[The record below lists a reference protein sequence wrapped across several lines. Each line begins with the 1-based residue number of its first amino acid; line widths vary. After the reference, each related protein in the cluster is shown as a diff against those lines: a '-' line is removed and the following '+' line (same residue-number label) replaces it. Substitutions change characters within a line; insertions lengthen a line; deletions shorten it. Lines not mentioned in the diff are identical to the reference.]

1 MRLFLVRHGQTAA
14 NRQGVFCG
22 MTDLPLTEQGEQQ
35 ARQIAQWLA
44 EVPFTQA
51 ISSELRRARHTAEI
65 VLGQRELVIQP
76 DGGFNEMNFGDWEM
90 RHHQDLQRED
100 SAAWADWVAD
110 WQLACPPS
118 GESFPLFSHRI
129 GQQAQRLLNEPGDGD
144 RLLVAH
150 QGSLSLLLAGLLK
163 LPAAGMWHFPFIQGA
178 YSVLELNQ
186 GFVTLKVFNSQA
198 QWQPASRE

>member
-35 ARQIAQWLA
+35 ARQVAQWLDG
-44 EVPFTQA
+44 VPFTQA
-51 ISSELRRARHTAEI
+51 ISSELLRARHTAEI
-65 VLGQRELVIQP
+65 VLGQRELAIQP

-90 RHHQDLQRED
+90 RHHQDLQQQA
-100 SAAWADWVAD
+100 STAWADWVAD
-110 WQLACPPS
+110 WQLACPPA
-118 GESFPLFSHRI
+118 GESFPLFSQRI
-129 GQQAQRLLNEPGDGD
+129 SQQAQRLLNEQGDGD

-150 QGSLSLLLAGLLK
+150 QGSLSLLLAELLK
-163 LPAAGMWHFPFIQGA
+163 LPAAGMWHFPFTQGA
-178 YSVLELNQ
+178 YSVLEINQ

-198 QWQPASRE
+198 HWQPAIRE